1 MTEKSFFWNGT
12 SLGDAATWTPARGYH
27 MANVDYESPWVDIMM
42 RAILNG
48 TGNRGVLLGWLNE
61 LEVTGVASPLSVN
74 TGAAIVYG
82 LYYENDAAL
91 NVTVDTPTSDVR
103 VDRLVIRRDWTA
115 QTARVT
121 LLEGVEG
128 AGAAPAMTQ
137 SPAPDGSG
145 VYDIPLATLEITT
158 GGVIT
163 VTDAREFCEFSL
175 EPADDAF
182 GTTHLVNES
191 VDWAARETRTKKFFL
206 GGGDL
211 EPAVGSSKF
220 STDSG
225 PFWRTNTAA
234 ATTWGAAAAS
244 IEGWQISTLVSAEE
258 TGAYAAFKVPPDWA
272 GGDITIYVWWVDDC
286 GNALT
291 FQIHTCCQLYRD
303 GVDIS
308 YQYTNSDID
317 NITYGVDYPVRTEGV
332 TLTEL
337 VGDELVYLLV
347 SVKNVFSG
355 SGEAVLLIGVEIE
368 YTGYL

>member
-12 SLGDAATWTPARGYH
+12 SLGDAATWTPAQGYH
-27 MANVDYESPWVDIMM
+27 MANVEYESPWVDIMM

-61 LEVTGVASPLSVN
+61 LEVTGVASPISVN
-74 TGAAIVYG
+74 TGAAIIYG

-91 NVTVDTPTSDVR
+91 NVTVDTPTSDIR

-137 SPAPDGSG
+137 SSAPDGSG

-175 EPADDAF
+175 EPADGAL
-182 GTTHLVNES
+182 GTTQLIDES
-191 VDWAARETRTKKFFL
+191 VDWTARDTRTKKFFL

-211 EPAVGSSKF
+211 EPAPSGSKF
-220 STDSG
+220 TYGALPDITQSASV
-225 PFWRTNTAA
+225 A
-234 ATTWGAAAAS
+234 TWGASAAS
-244 IEGWQISTLVSAEE
+244 IEGWQISGAGSADHI
-258 TGAYAAFKVPPDWA
+258 GLYAAFKMPGDYA
-272 GGDITIYVWWVDDC
+272 GGPITLYTWWADDC
-286 GNALT
+286 GNALDFYINT
-291 FQIHTCCQLYRD
+291 YCQRYDD
-303 GVDIS
+303 GSFID
-308 YQYTNSDID
+308 YTNSTTRILD
-317 NITYGVDYPVRTEGV
+317 TYGVDIVVRTQGASYTSV
-332 TLTEL
+332 SLDQLFYVL
-337 VGDELVYLLV
+337 VDFYTVYATD
-347 SVKNVFSG
+347 S
-355 SGEAVLLIGVEIE
+355 EAVLCLGLEVE